1 MPSNRRRT
9 SGQPVARRRRPSAQ
23 EWEQHKDFIA
33 HLYTNEGKQ
42 LKEVRQIMKD
52 LYQFE
57 AGEST
62 YKKHLSKWNIFKN
75 TRRSTTNGET
85 STPQPIDDSI
95 QGDEQH

>member
-1 MPSNRRRT
+1 MPSNRRRE
-9 SGQPVARRRRPSAQ
+9 SDQLSARKRRPSAQ

-33 HLYTNEGKQ
+33 HLYTNEGKK

-62 YKKHLSKWNIFKN
+62 YKKRLSKWNIFKN
-75 TRRSTTNGET
+75 TRRSATKGEKLT
-85 STPQPIDDSI
+85 SPPVDNST
-95 QGDEQH
+95 QGDE